1 VSSASGDEGLVR
13 FSAADVDG
21 FAEASHDVN
30 PLHVSE
36 VYARSTP
43 FGRRVVHGMLAAL
56 ACLGRLPARPG
67 ERLARLL
74 VEFKSPLFAD
84 VSYRVEGSDEGA
96 RSTVRICDGRRVA
109 LRLVADFVA
118 GSVASA
124 GVRPAAPRSEPARLD
139 LEDLR
144 EGWERH
150 GSYGPAAGGVESI
163 AARLGTRPGSGI
175 GAGDAAVLMASS
187 YLVGMEAPGE
197 AALFS
202 RATIHFDAQPAAGGA
217 ALSYRLGVI
226 DRDARFD
233 LVRMTAS
240 FMADGA
246 PFARADLEAFV
257 RAGPAVLDSAR
268 LRALSPPAAA
278 LAGKTA
284 IVVGASRGLG
294 AAIALAL
301 ADQGC
306 SVGSSFAR
314 SAAAAAR
321 VAALAGPGRITLL
334 QADAEDTAAFT
345 PAARGFAEARGGL
358 DVLVCNACPPL
369 SALSLD
375 AASLPRILEYVARSV
390 AMVAVPL
397 AATLDLLAA
406 RAGTLVVVSSAAVED
421 PPRHWPHYITAKAAI
436 EGLARAM
443 LADAPALRAVIVRP
457 PRLWTDLVSTPG
469 SRHHAIAPE
478 IVAARL
484 AGLLAR
490 GVEPGLSVLD
500 GFVDGAA

>member
-1 VSSASGDEGLVR
+1 VSAPGDEDLVR
-13 FSAADVDG
+13 FSPADVDA
-21 FAEASHDVN
+21 FAAASHDVN

-36 VYARSTP
+36 AYARSTP

-56 ACLGRLPARPG
+56 ACLGRLPDRPG
-67 ERLARLL
+67 ERLERLA
-74 VEFKSPLFAD
+74 VEFKSPLFAGVPYRIE
-84 VSYRVEGSDEGA
+84 VSDKGA

-124 GVRPAAPRSEPARLD
+124 GPQPAVGLRTEPARLG
-139 LEDLR
+139 LEDLP

-150 GSYGPAAGGVESI
+150 GAYGPAAGGVASI
-163 AARLGTRPGSGI
+163 AARLGVRPGSGV

-202 RATIHFDAQPAAGGA
+202 RATIQLEAQPDADDA

-226 DRDARFD
+226 HRDARFD

-240 FMADGA
+240 FTREGA

-257 RAGPAVLDSAR
+257 RAGPTVLDPVR
-268 LRALSPPAAA
+268 LRALSPPSAA

-284 IVVGASRGLG
+284 LVVGGSRGLG

-314 SAAAAAR
+314 SKAAAER
-321 VAALAGPGRITLL
+321 VAALADPGRITLL
-334 QADAEDTAAFT
+334 HADAEDAATFT
-345 PAARGFAEARGGL
+345 RAARSFAEARGGL
-358 DVLVCNACPPL
+358 DILVCNACPPL
-369 SALSLD
+369 SGLSLD
-375 AASLPRILEYVARSV
+375 AASLSRITEYVARSL

-406 RAGTLVVVSSAAVED
+406 RAGALVVISSSAVED
-421 PPRHWPHYITAKAAI
+421 PPRSWPHYVTAKAAI
-436 EGLARAM
+436 EGLARAA
-443 LADAPALRAVIVRP
+443 LAEAPALRGVIVRP
-457 PRLWTDLVSTPG
+457 PRLRTDLVSTPG
-469 SRHHAIAPE
+469 SVDRAIAPE

-490 GVEPGLSVLD
+490 GGEPGLSMLE
-500 GFVDGAA
+500 GFEDGAA